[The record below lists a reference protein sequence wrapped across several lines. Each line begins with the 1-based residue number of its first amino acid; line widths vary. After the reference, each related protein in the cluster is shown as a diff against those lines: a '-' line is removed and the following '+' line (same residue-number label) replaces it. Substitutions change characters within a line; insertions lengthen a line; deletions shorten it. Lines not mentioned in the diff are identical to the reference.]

1 MGSFS
6 LVHWVIVLAIIVLV
20 FGSGKLK
27 NLGSDLGASIK
38 GFKRVMIC
46 SGDVFSSQ
54 LYSIVCCVR
63 LISILSIPST
73 LLTISWIN
81 RTQDLQCIPW
91 ICSL

>member
-38 GFKRVMIC
+38 GFKKPM
-46 SGDVFSSQ
+46 SDGDKEAEKEAAEKKPLDDKTEPKS
-54 LYSIVCCVR
+54 
-63 LISILSIPST
+63 
-73 LLTISWIN
+73 
-81 RTQDLQCIPW
+81 
-91 ICSL
+91 

>member
-38 GFKRVMIC
+38 GFKKAM
-46 SGDVFSSQ
+46 SDGDKEAEKEAAEKKPLDDKTEPKS
-54 LYSIVCCVR
+54 
-63 LISILSIPST
+63 
-73 LLTISWIN
+73 
-81 RTQDLQCIPW
+81 
-91 ICSL
+91 